1 MKNLLLAFGTVFL
14 LIACEKGKKD
24 AAKTTDKTD
33 SATANSDWKPVD
45 SATATKAWMEFAT
58 PGDMHKMLAKS
69 DGNWTGENTMW
80 MEEGGQPMKS
90 TSECINKMIYGG
102 RYQMSEH
109 KGNMMGMPFE
119 GMSITGYDNG
129 KKKFV
134 STWIDNMGTGVM
146 YMEGEWNA
154 ASKSIEFKG
163 KMTDPTR
170 PGKDCDLREVYTF
183 VDDNTQ
189 KLEMYGPG
197 SKTGKEMKT
206 MEILFTRKK

>member
-14 LIACEKGKKD
+14 LIACEKGKTD
-24 AAKTTDKTD
+24 TTKTTDQTD

-45 SATATKAWMEFAT
+45 SATATKAWMDFAT

-69 DGNWTGENTMW
+69 DGSWTGENTMW

-90 TSECINKMIYGG
+90 TSQATNKMIYGG

-109 KGNMMGMPFE
+109 KGDFMGMPFE
-119 GMSITGYDNG
+119 GMSITGYDNA

-134 STWIDNMGTGVM
+134 STWIDNMGTGIM
-146 YMEGEWNA
+146 DMEGEWNA
-154 ASKSIEFKG
+154 ANKSIEFKG
-163 KMTDPTR
+163 TMSDPAR
-170 PGKDCDLREVYTF
+170 PGKNCDIREIYTF

-189 KLEMYGPG
+189 KLEMFGPG

-206 MEILFTRKK
+206 MEIVFTRKK